1 MFKKFFG
8 EVKSLN
14 LSEKLLLLLIFVLPF
29 ERIPS
34 YDIAGFTLKLSL
46 IFGVALALSLI
57 WEILNK
63 RNDSFKPLTS
73 SIIRGRGGKSF
84 ILIPAGI
91 LVYSLLSLF
100 WVQNV
105 SYWLKANVALG
116 FSIAVFYASFLV
128 FANLAEDK
136 MCRERLLSL
145 TLRTVMLS
153 AGLILAFG
161 FFQWFGDLA
170 GLSSKITAI
179 RDLYDADRL
188 GLPRMHSTLLE
199 PMWMGIY
206 LLLPLSLL
214 IADKKSV
221 ILTSQFWR
229 VAIIGFILLA
239 ILLGLSRGAIAA
251 SALVSLAGLIHNYS
265 EIKTGVLKNLSL
277 SKFLKYG
284 ALSLSILLVI
294 GLSISI
300 FSKKG
305 DDSNYGYNKG
315 FGVLTGHLKKLN
327 IFDKPAEGKRTS
339 LGDRTIARGVG
350 YDIATESKHNLL
362 FGVGAGQFSSY
373 TDTPEVYGA
382 TSWVT
387 LLDFMIDYGV
397 LMLAFF
403 ILFLVMILKFCKSN
417 RNSAEADSKF
427 GFIYFGLLLYFVGFW
442 LQSFTTGSFT
452 ITHFWVVAGIL
463 CGLSLSADR
472 KVDSKK
478 S

>member
-34 YDIAGFTLKLSL
+34 FEVAGFTLKLSL
-46 IFGVALALSLI
+46 FFGLALLLSLI
-57 WEILNK
+57 RDVFNKKIALNLK
-63 RNDSFKPLTS
+63 NYVLGSKWLFLPL
-73 SIIRGRGGKSF
+73 
-84 ILIPAGI
+84 GI
-91 LVYSLLSLF
+91 LLYSLIGIL
-100 WVQNV
+100 WVENV

-170 GLSSKITAI
+170 GLGSNITGI
-179 RDLYDADRL
+179 RNLYDADRL

-214 IADKKSV
+214 IADKKAM
-221 ILTSQFWR
+221 ILKSQVWR
-229 VAIIGFILLA
+229 LAMIGSILLA
-239 ILLGLSRGAIAA
+239 ILLGLSRGAIAV
-251 SALVSLAGLIHNYS
+251 SALVSLVGLKHNYY
-265 EIKTGVLKNLSL
+265 EIKDATFKNLSL
-277 SKFLKYG
+277 SSFLKYG
-284 ALSLSILLVI
+284 IFSLSILFII
-294 GLSISI
+294 GLSIGI

-305 DDSNYGYNKG
+305 DDPNQRYNKG
-315 FGVLTGHLKKLN
+315 FGVLTGHLKRLN
-327 IFDKPAEGKRTS
+327 VFEEPEAGKRTS
-339 LGDRTIARGVG
+339 LSDRTIARKDGFE
-350 YDIATESKHNLL
+350 IATASKHNLF

-373 TDTPEVYGA
+373 SKTPEVFGG

-403 ILFLVMILKFCKSN
+403 IHFLVMILKFCKSN
-417 RNSAEADSKF
+417 RNSAEVDSKF

>member
-1 MFKKFFG
+1 MFKKFYKEYRDNFR
-8 EVKSLN
+8 KLC
-14 LSEKLLLLLIFVLPF
+14 LSEKLFLGLVFSLPL

-34 YDIAGFTLKLSL
+34 FEVASFTLKLSL
-46 IFGVALALSLI
+46 FFGAALSLSLA
-57 WEILNK
+57 WDVLKK
-63 RNDSFKPLTS
+63 RCSLGL
-73 SIIRGRGGKSF
+73 IRVRLKF
-84 ILIPAGI
+84 NWLLIPLGLMI
-91 LVYSLLSLF
+91 YSLLSFL
-100 WVQNV
+100 WVENV
-105 SYWLKANVALG
+105 SYWLKANVALV

-128 FANLAEDK
+128 FANLAEVK
-136 MCRERLLSL
+136 IRRERLLSL

-153 AGLILAFG
+153 AGFILAFG

-170 GLSSKITAI
+170 GLGSNITGI
-179 RDLYDADRL
+179 RNLYDADRL

-214 IADKKSV
+214 IADKKAM
-221 ILTSQFWR
+221 ILKSQVWR
-229 VAIIGFILLA
+229 LAMIGSILLA
-239 ILLGLSRGAIAA
+239 ILLGLSRGAIAV
-251 SALVSLAGLIHNYS
+251 SALVSLVGLKHNYY
-265 EIKTGVLKNLSL
+265 EIKDATFKNLSL
-277 SKFLKYG
+277 SSFLKYG
-284 ALSLSILLVI
+284 ILSLSILLVI

-373 TDTPEVYGA
+373 SKTPEVFGG

-417 RNSAEADSKF
+417 RNSAEVDSKF

-463 CGLSLSADR
+463 YGLSLSADR
-472 KVDSKK
+472 NVDSKK

>member
-1 MFKKFFG
+1 MFKKFYKEYKDNFL
-8 EVKSLN
+8 ELC
-14 LSEKLLLLLIFVLPF
+14 LSEKLFLGLVFSLPL

-34 YDIAGFTLKLSL
+34 FEVAGFTLKLSL
-46 IFGVALALSLI
+46 FFGLALLLSLI
-57 WEILNK
+57 RDVFNKKIALNLK
-63 RNDSFKPLTS
+63 NYVLGSKWLFLPL
-73 SIIRGRGGKSF
+73 
-84 ILIPAGI
+84 GI
-91 LVYSLLSLF
+91 LLYSLIGIL
-100 WVQNV
+100 WVENV

-170 GLSSKITAI
+170 GLGSNITGI
-179 RDLYDADRL
+179 RNLYDADRL

-214 IADKKSV
+214 IADKKAM
-221 ILTSQFWR
+221 ILKSQVWR
-229 VAIIGFILLA
+229 LAMIGSILLA
-239 ILLGLSRGAIAA
+239 ILLGLSRGAIAV
-251 SALVSLAGLIHNYS
+251 SALVSLVGLKHNYY
-265 EIKTGVLKNLSL
+265 EIKDATFKNLSL
-277 SKFLKYG
+277 SSFLKYG
-284 ALSLSILLVI
+284 IFSLSILFII
-294 GLSISI
+294 GLSIGI

-305 DDSNYGYNKG
+305 DDPNQRYNKG
-315 FGVLTGHLKKLN
+315 FGVLTGHLKRLN
-327 IFDKPAEGKRTS
+327 VFEEPEAGKRTS
-339 LGDRTIARGVG
+339 LSDRTIARKDGFE
-350 YDIATESKHNLL
+350 IATASKHNLF

-373 TDTPEVYGA
+373 SKTPEVFGG

-403 ILFLVMILKFCKSN
+403 IHFLVMILKFCKSN
-417 RNSAEADSKF
+417 RNSAEVDSKF

>member
-1 MFKKFFG
+1 MFKKFYKEYKDNFL
-8 EVKSLN
+8 ELC
-14 LSEKLLLLLIFVLPF
+14 LSEKLFLGLVFSLPL

-34 YDIAGFTLKLSL
+34 FEVAGFTLKLSL
-46 IFGVALALSLI
+46 FFGLALLLSLI
-57 WEILNK
+57 RDVFNKKIALNLK
-63 RNDSFKPLTS
+63 NYVLGSKWLFLPL
-73 SIIRGRGGKSF
+73 
-84 ILIPAGI
+84 GI
-91 LVYSLLSLF
+91 LLYSLIGIL
-100 WVQNV
+100 WVENV

-170 GLSSKITAI
+170 GLGSNITGI
-179 RDLYDADRL
+179 RNLYDADRL

-214 IADKKSV
+214 IADKKAM
-221 ILTSQFWR
+221 ILKSQVWR
-229 VAIIGFILLA
+229 LAMIGSILLA
-239 ILLGLSRGAIAA
+239 ILLGLSRGAIAV
-251 SALVSLAGLIHNYS
+251 SALVSLVGLKHNYY
-265 EIKTGVLKNLSL
+265 EIKDATFKNLSL
-277 SKFLKYG
+277 SSFLKYG
-284 ALSLSILLVI
+284 IFSLSILFII
-294 GLSISI
+294 GLSIGI

-305 DDSNYGYNKG
+305 DDPNQRYNKG
-315 FGVLTGHLKKLN
+315 FGVLTGHLKRLN
-327 IFDKPAEGKRTS
+327 VFEEPEAGKRTS
-339 LGDRTIARGVG
+339 LSDRTIARKDGFE
-350 YDIATESKHNLL
+350 IATASKHNLF

-373 TDTPEVYGA
+373 SKTPEVFGG

-417 RNSAEADSKF
+417 RNSAEVDSKF

>member
-1 MFKKFFG
+1 MFKKFYKEYRDNFR
-8 EVKSLN
+8 KLC
-14 LSEKLLLLLIFVLPF
+14 LSEKLFLGLVFSLPL

-34 YDIAGFTLKLSL
+34 FEVAGFTLKLSL
-46 IFGVALALSLI
+46 FFGLALLLNLIRDIFNKKIALNLKNYFLGSKWLFLPLGILLYSLI
-57 WEILNK
+57 
-63 RNDSFKPLTS
+63 
-73 SIIRGRGGKSF
+73 
-84 ILIPAGI
+84 GI
-91 LVYSLLSLF
+91 L
-100 WVQNV
+100 WVENV
-105 SYWLKANVALG
+105 SYWLKANVALV

-128 FANLAEDK
+128 FVNLAEVK
-136 MCRERLLSL
+136 IRRERLLSL

-153 AGLILAFG
+153 AGFILAFG

-170 GLSSKITAI
+170 GLGSNITGI
-179 RDLYDADRL
+179 RNLYDADRL

-214 IADKKSV
+214 IADKKAM
-221 ILTSQFWR
+221 ILKSQVWR
-229 VAIIGFILLA
+229 LAMIGSILLA
-239 ILLGLSRGAIAA
+239 ILLGLSRGAIAV
-251 SALVSLAGLIHNYS
+251 SALVSLVGLKHNYY
-265 EIKTGVLKNLSL
+265 EIKDATFKNLSL
-277 SKFLKYG
+277 SSFLKYG
-284 ALSLSILLVI
+284 IFSLSILFII
-294 GLSISI
+294 GLSIGI

-305 DDSNYGYNKG
+305 DDPNQRYNKG
-315 FGVLTGHLKKLN
+315 FGVLTGHLKRLN
-327 IFDKPAEGKRTS
+327 VFEEPEAGKRTS
-339 LGDRTIARGVG
+339 LSDRTIARKDGFE
-350 YDIATESKHNLL
+350 IATASKHNLF

-373 TDTPEVYGA
+373 SKTPEVFGG

-417 RNSAEADSKF
+417 RNSAEVDSKF

-463 CGLSLSADR
+463 YGLSLSADR
-472 KVDSKK
+472 NVDSKK

>member
-1 MFKKFFG
+1 MFKKFYKEYKDNFL
-8 EVKSLN
+8 ELC
-14 LSEKLLLLLIFVLPF
+14 LSEKLFLGLVFSLPL

-34 YDIAGFTLKLSL
+34 FEVAGFTLKLSL
-46 IFGVALALSLI
+46 FFGLALLLSLI
-57 WEILNK
+57 RDVFNKKIALNLK
-63 RNDSFKPLTS
+63 NYVLGSKWLFLPL
-73 SIIRGRGGKSF
+73 
-84 ILIPAGI
+84 GI
-91 LVYSLLSLF
+91 LLYSLIGIL
-100 WVQNV
+100 WVENV

-128 FANLAEDK
+128 FANLAEVK
-136 MCRERLLSL
+136 IRRERLLSL

-153 AGLILAFG
+153 AGFILAFG

-170 GLSSKITAI
+170 GLGSNITGI
-179 RDLYDADRL
+179 RNLYDADRL

-397 LMLAFF
+397 LMLIIFV
-403 ILFLVMILKFCKSN
+403 LFLAMILKLCKSKW
-417 RNSAEADSKF
+417 NSAEVDSKF
-427 GFIYFGLLLYFVGFW
+427 GFVYFGLLLYFAGFW

-463 CGLSLSADR
+463 CGLSLIAIKTR
-472 KVDSKK
+472 T
-478 S
+478 

>member
-1 MFKKFFG
+1 MFKKFYKEYKDNFL
-8 EVKSLN
+8 ELC
-14 LSEKLLLLLIFVLPF
+14 LSEKLFLGLVFSLPL

-34 YDIAGFTLKLSL
+34 FEVAGFTLKLSL
-46 IFGVALALSLI
+46 FFGLALLLSLI
-57 WEILNK
+57 RDVFNKKIALNLK
-63 RNDSFKPLTS
+63 NYVLGSKWLFLPL
-73 SIIRGRGGKSF
+73 
-84 ILIPAGI
+84 GI
-91 LVYSLLSLF
+91 LLYSLIGIL
-100 WVQNV
+100 WVENV

-170 GLSSKITAI
+170 GLGSNITGI
-179 RDLYDADRL
+179 RNLYDADRL

-214 IADKKSV
+214 IADKKAM
-221 ILTSQFWR
+221 ILKSQVWR
-229 VAIIGFILLA
+229 LAMIGSILLA
-239 ILLGLSRGAIAA
+239 ILLGLSRGAIAV
-251 SALVSLAGLIHNYS
+251 SALVSLVGLKHNYY
-265 EIKTGVLKNLSL
+265 EIKDATFKNLSL
-277 SKFLKYG
+277 SSFLKYG
-284 ALSLSILLVI
+284 IFSLSILFII
-294 GLSISI
+294 GLSIGI

-305 DDSNYGYNKG
+305 DDPNQRYNKG
-315 FGVLTGHLKKLN
+315 FGVLTGHLKRLN
-327 IFDKPAEGKRTS
+327 VFEEPEAGKRTS
-339 LGDRTIARGVG
+339 LSDRTIARKDGFE
-350 YDIATESKHNLL
+350 IATASKHNLF

-373 TDTPEVYGA
+373 SKTPEVFGG

-403 ILFLVMILKFCKSN
+403 IHFLVMILKFCKSN
-417 RNSAEADSKF
+417 RNSAEVDSKF

-463 CGLSLSADR
+463 YGLSLSADR
-472 KVDSKK
+472 NVDSKK

>member
-1 MFKKFFG
+1 MFKKFYKEYRDNFR
-8 EVKSLN
+8 KLC
-14 LSEKLLLLLIFVLPF
+14 LSEKLFLGLVFSLPL

-34 YDIAGFTLKLSL
+34 FEVAGFTLKLSL
-46 IFGVALALSLI
+46 FFGLALLLNLIRDIFNKKIALNLKNYFLGSKWLFLPLGILLYSLI
-57 WEILNK
+57 
-63 RNDSFKPLTS
+63 
-73 SIIRGRGGKSF
+73 
-84 ILIPAGI
+84 GI
-91 LVYSLLSLF
+91 L
-100 WVQNV
+100 WVENV

-128 FANLAEDK
+128 FANLAEVK
-136 MCRERLLSL
+136 IRRERLLSL

-153 AGLILAFG
+153 AGFILAFG

-170 GLSSKITAI
+170 GLGSNITGI
-179 RDLYDADRL
+179 RNLYDADRL

-214 IADKKSV
+214 IADKKAM
-221 ILTSQFWR
+221 ILKSQVWR
-229 VAIIGFILLA
+229 LAMIGSILLA
-239 ILLGLSRGAIAA
+239 ILLGLSRGAIAV
-251 SALVSLAGLIHNYS
+251 SALVSLVGLKHNYY
-265 EIKTGVLKNLSL
+265 EIKDATFKNLSL
-277 SKFLKYG
+277 SSFLKYG
-284 ALSLSILLVI
+284 ILSLSILLVI

-373 TDTPEVYGA
+373 SKTPEVFGG

-417 RNSAEADSKF
+417 RNSAEVDSKF

-463 CGLSLSADR
+463 YGLSLSADR
-472 KVDSKK
+472 NVDSKK